1 MQRGIN
7 VKTLEHTELMSFPLW
22 LVANVKLSKCSHT
35 KCVSN
40 MVLLKEPHL
49 TTAGTFTMNELSCVE
64 VEQTLLSTQNI
75 FLSFSSASLC
85 GWGWGVLVQ

>member
-22 LVANVKLSKCSHT
+22 LAANVELNKCSHR

-49 TTAGTFTMNELSCVE
+49 TTAGTFTMNKLSCVE
-64 VEQTLLSTQNI
+64 VEQTLLST
-75 FLSFSSASLC
+75 
-85 GWGWGVLVQ
+85 